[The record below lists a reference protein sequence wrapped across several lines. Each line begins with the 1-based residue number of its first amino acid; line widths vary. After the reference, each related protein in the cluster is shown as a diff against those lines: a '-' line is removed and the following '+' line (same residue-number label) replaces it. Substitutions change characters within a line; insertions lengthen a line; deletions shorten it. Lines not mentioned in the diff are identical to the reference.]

1 MLSACKNQ
9 EPANVTEPY
18 DDTIILIGPAT
29 VEGFQQ
35 EPFSDWYNENY
46 DSYVVNDSIA
56 ALIKNSIGDIK
67 IKTFMGTW
75 CEDSQR
81 ETPNF
86 IKILKHIDFDFD
98 NHKLIT
104 VNSEKTT
111 PQEFE
116 KGLNLTNVPTFIF
129 YKDGKELNRIV
140 EYPLESLEQDML
152 KVITNQDYS
161 HAYSDFENES
171 E

>member
-9 EPANVTEPY
+9 EPVNVTEPY
-18 DDTIILIGPAT
+18 EDTIILIGPAT

-161 HAYSDFENES
+161 HAYSEFENES

>member
-9 EPANVTEPY
+9 EPVNVTEPY
-18 DDTIILIGPAT
+18 EDTIILIGPAT